1 MNYKK
6 IIKRL
11 QVINAVLVAL
21 LIMLVGSSLAIY
33 TSQVY
38 QRAVVRNRYNDVIR
52 FSSDK
57 LLRVSEGTYATQI
70 YYPVAENQTSM
81 SFTVCN
87 FDQSKS
93 TLVHEMDIKYTIT
106 FSFENQD
113 EDYAYSISCNN
124 NNIDTLTSYVS
135 TLKGGIA
142 SVDTYT
148 VNFSSLDYQNLKL
161 TVTVTP
167 DDLQLTK
174 KNILTAT
181 FIPIQYGTTQ
191 QFQVH
196 MEFPDSLRI
205 KGDGLHFT
213 PEDVD
218 AYNVLVSVTGGNGNV
233 IIKWNPVMVELDPY
247 FSSRYTIDE
256 KSEKEYRINLPM
268 NSADDTASYLIP
280 FYNPDTTVPGWTD
293 WDQLKA
299 YIQVDLQ

>member
-1 MNYKK
+1 MKK
-6 IIKRL
+6 KRFKKL
-11 QVINAVLVAL
+11 WVISLVLTAIFLGV
-21 LIMLVGSSLAIY
+21 VGSVAIY
-33 TSQVY
+33 TSQVF
-38 QRAVVRNRYNDVIR
+38 QRAVVRNRNADVIR
-52 FSSDK
+52 FGSDK
-57 LLRVSEGTYATQI
+57 LLRVSKGTSATQI
-70 YYPVAENQTSM
+70 YYPVAEQQTSM

-87 FDQSKS
+87 YDQSKS
-93 TLVHEMDIKYTIT
+93 TLVHETDIKYTIT

-205 KGDGLHFT
+205 KEDGHHLT
-213 PEDVD
+213 PQDVD
-218 AYNVLVSVTGGNGNV
+218 AYNVLLSVTGGKGKVYIRWKPND
-233 IIKWNPVMVELDPY
+233 VEMESY
-247 FSSRYTIDE
+247 FR
-256 KSEKEYRINLPM
+256 SERILIEDHGWLKIELSM
-268 NSADDTASYLIP
+268 DSADNTTSYLIP
-280 FYNPDTTVPGWTD
+280 FYNPNSSKPGWTD
-293 WDQLKA
+293 WNQLKA
-299 YIQVDLQ
+299 SIEVGIDKN